1 MTRYYYDTEFH
12 ERGPAYPIDFISIGI
27 VSENDDT
34 YYAVN
39 DGFNVMDA
47 YSNHWLRENVMKFI
61 PLDASGNLDFSDPT
75 VKSRALIKCEI
86 ESFFRRTNISGT
98 EVELWAYYGDYD
110 HVVLSQI
117 FGRMIDLPEIMPMRT
132 EDLAQEAKRLCILE
146 HIPRADPSTQHHALY
161 DAMRDREIHRFIM
174 EYERSILL

>member
-12 ERGPAYPIDFISIGI
+12 ERGHAYPIDFISIGI
-27 VSENDDT
+27 VSENDDS
-34 YYAVN
+34 YYAIN
-39 DGFNVMDA
+39 DGFDVEQACLN
-47 YSNHWLRENVMKFI
+47 YWLCENVIKYI
-61 PLDASGNLDFSDPT
+61 PLDVNGNLDTSSPT

-86 ESFFRRTNISGT
+86 ESFFRRTNVPGT

-132 EDLAQEAKRLCILE
+132 EDLAQEAKRLGILE
-146 HIPRADPSTQHHALY
+146 HIPRADPNTEHHALY